1 MVLMKDW
8 LFESTKMSE
17 RDFLEKASELEA
29 AETQRKMRKK
39 KMLKASGLNLQD
51 CVANLKGKN
60 K

>member
-39 KMLKASGLNLQD
+39 KMLKASGLNL
-51 CVANLKGKN
+51 
-60 K
+60 